1 MLQWVIPTGSEVY
14 TWLPSPENSRA
25 RTKLFYGIGD
35 LGNAVVN
42 SAIQFFLMKFY
53 TDGALVLPALA
64 GNALLIG
71 KIWDAINDP
80 LFGWLTDRTKSRFGK
95 RRVFMIFGAVPL
107 AIAIA
112 LLWYVPTADRLW
124 TFVWIAA
131 TFILFDTAWTLT
143 NVPYYA
149 LTSELTDDYDE
160 RSSLT
165 TYRMVMAVPAYLVGA
180 ALTPVIVGLFALQ
193 RTGYAYIGIAY
204 GILAGVVLLVSASGF
219 RERADRVVAAPEAS
233 PFKSFALALKNRP
246 FVWLCATY
254 FVLNLS
260 FAFIKVLMAY
270 YVQYQLL
277 MTAQI
282 SLVMGLLLI
291 CVTISLP
298 MWQWLSRKMDK
309 GPAYAIGM
317 GVGALAVMLTFFLPH
332 GSTPLIYI
340 ISALAGFGFA
350 ANWIFPWA
358 MVADVA
364 DYDRL
369 ETGQQRSGMYYGV
382 WGLATKLSE
391 ALALAAV
398 GWILTGF
405 GYIPNIEQTAHAL
418 LGIRMFFGL
427 VPAVCILVALPLLV
441 RYPITRRTHA
451 VVRQKLDAREKQA
464 EGLDAV
470 LQVVKP

>member
-1 MLQWVIPTGSEVY
+1 M
-14 TWLPSPENSRA
+14 SPNTQPDGLSRK
-25 RTKLFYGIGD
+25 TKVFYGIGD

-53 TDGALVLPALA
+53 TDAALVLPALA

-80 LFGWLTDRTKSRFGK
+80 LFGWITDRTKSRFGK

-112 LLWYVPTADRLW
+112 LLWFVPTQDKVW
-124 TFVWIAA
+124 TFIWIAA
-131 TFILFDTAWTLT
+131 TFVLFDTVWTLT

-180 ALTPVIVGLFALQ
+180 ALTPAIVGLFALQ
-193 RTGYAYIGIAY
+193 RTGYAFIGIAY
-204 GILAGVVLLVSASGF
+204 GILAGTVLLISAAGI
-219 RERADRVVAAPEAS
+219 RERAKATITKPEPS
-233 PFKSFALALKNRP
+233 PFKSLLVALKNKP
-246 FVWLCATY
+246 FVWLCGIY
-254 FVLNLS
+254 FVVNIS
-260 FAFIKVLMAY
+260 FAFIKILMAY
-270 YVQYQLL
+270 YVEYQLL
-277 MTAQI
+277 MKAEI
-282 SLVMGLLLI
+282 SLVMGLMLI

-298 MWQWLSRKMDK
+298 FWQWVSRKMDK
-309 GPAYAIGM
+309 GPAYGLGM
-317 GVGALAVMLTFFLPH
+317 LVGGAAVALTFFLPH
-332 GSTPLIYI
+332 QSTPMIYVVSI
-340 ISALAGFGFA
+340 LAGFGFA
-350 ANWIFPWA
+350 AQWIFPWA

-364 DYDRL
+364 DYDRA

-382 WGLATKLSE
+382 WGLATKISE

-405 GYIPNIEQTAHAL
+405 GYVPNVEQTPHAL
-418 LGIRMFFGL
+418 LGIRLFFGL
-427 VPAVCILVALPLLV
+427 IPAGFILISLPLLFK
-441 RYPITRRTHA
+441 YPITRKSHA
-451 VVRQKLDAREKQA
+451 VVRAKLDAM
-464 EGLDAV
+464 DAAGESS
-470 LQVVKP
+470 